1 MQLRVGLIASLIAI
15 GARAGTASQSD
26 DRWMVQLEVDPSQTT
41 SNTLQRPNN
50 STTTRFDIVDFT
62 GEDITLGRFSLAH
75 RVDWGRTGAELRLD
89 IVPFQQS
96 GTRVPTSTIRYN
108 GTTFEAG
115 VPLSALYQFNT
126 YRLTYDVPVF
136 SNVAPEFWTF
146 RLGGTLAIRDEQT
159 RLEQPGLRT
168 NYINF
173 GPVPLLYA
181 YSVWRVSNEWRV
193 ESDLDSFP
201 APGGGG
207 LLDTSARMVWCASRH
222 ASLFLGIRYEA
233 GGATG
238 DTFFN
243 FFISVAPSP
252 VCDSSFDRWG
262 TGGGPCLADIC
273 QCLIVDQPRWWW

>member
-1 MQLRVGLIASLIAI
+1 MQLKFVLTVCLAAVVPGAHAASP
-15 GARAGTASQSD
+15 SD
-26 DRWMVQLEVDPSQTT
+26 DRWMVQLEVDPTQTT

-62 GEDITLGRFSLAH
+62 GESITLGRFSLAH
-75 RVDWGRTGAELRLD
+75 RVDWNKTGGELRLD

-96 GTRVPTSTIRYN
+96 GTRVPTSIVRYN
-108 GTTFEAG
+108 GTNFEMG

-126 YRLTYDVPVF
+126 YRLTYDVPLFV
-136 SNVAPEFWTF
+136 SLAPEFWTF
-146 RLGGTLAIRDEQT
+146 RLGGTLAIRDAQT
-159 RLEQPGLRT
+159 RLQQPGLRT
-168 NYINF
+168 NYVNY

-181 YSVWRVSNEWRV
+181 YSAWRLTNEWRV

-207 LLDTSARMVWCASRH
+207 LLDTSARVVWSASQH
-222 ASLFLGIRYEA
+222 ASLFLGVRYQA

-243 FFISVAPSP
+243 FFHQRSALAGVR
-252 VCDSSFDRWG
+252 FDF
-262 TGGGPCLADIC
+262 
-273 QCLIVDQPRWWW
+273 